1 MISFI
6 IFNHCVVL
14 SIVLLDDG
22 FFSSLALVPFYVK
35 TTKQAN
41 ACHVD
46 VRKHHIIIC
55 FAFSL
60 YVFPPNVGMTSDVL
74 KIIKQ
79 TNACHVDV
87 RKHHII
93 ICFAFSLYVFPPNV
107 GMTSDVLKIIKQTNA
122 CHVDEGNITLSF
134 TLCGFTNTCDLLAL
148 E

>member
-79 TNACHVDV
+79 TH
-87 RKHHII
+87 
-93 ICFAFSLYVFPPNV
+93 
-107 GMTSDVLKIIKQTNA
+107 A